1 MTDEK
6 KLFKA
11 IRLNKGKEEVFR
23 YIYNK
28 YKPLVFFVCSKFLK
42 SEFDINDAVEETF
55 IELFKNP
62 LGVGSSLK
70 VYLSVSAKHNCL
82 DMLRRQ
88 AKRPTVELDRGVN
101 VACGGLSVEESVCS
115 HDAFNR
121 MVKLMQEILPNE
133 DVDIILLHVTEG
145 FNFEEIALKKEQ
157 NVKTVKS
164 KYYRALKKLKIRMEK

>member
-1 MTDEK
+1 
-6 KLFKA
+6 
-11 IRLNKGKEEVFR
+11 
-23 YIYNK
+23 
-28 YKPLVFFVCSKFLK
+28 
-42 SEFDINDAVEETF
+42 
-55 IELFKNP
+55 
-62 LGVGSSLK
+62 
-70 VYLSVSAKHNCL
+70 
-82 DMLRRQ
+82 MLRRQ

>member
-6 KLFKA
+6 KLFRA
-11 IRLNKGKEEVFR
+11 ICLNKGKEEVFR

-28 YKPLVFFVCSKFLK
+28 YKPLVFFVCSRFLK

-62 LGVGSSLK
+62 LRVGSNLK
-70 VYLSVSAKHNCL
+70 GYLSVSAKHNCL
-82 DMLRRQ
+82 DMLRKN
-88 AKRPTVELDRGVN
+88 AKRQTVELEKGVS

-115 HDAFNR
+115 HDAFNCI
-121 MVKLMQEILPNE
+121 VKLMQEILPNE